1 MRGNMERGSNH
12 THQVSCPQ
20 HNPLGL
26 NNPPQFQPQLHAP
39 NHQFAVP
46 MVTPFDNRNTHFSN
60 FHGNNLAML
69 NRPPPHL
76 VQPHGQF
83 FSHNAQQNMS
93 PVMSF
98 PSHQQFCNVP
108 QNLNQMVPPQVNGQ
122 FFLQNQG
129 PNFNQIMS
137 NGCSHMQN
145 FSQNMPLQP
154 RGQFCSN
161 QMSQNLNQVMG
172 MLHGQTFS
180 QNIMANLNQIMPMQC
195 SQLPINPPMFIPSS
209 MGQNAMQES
218 PIVAQHM
225 QGTHCP
231 VQMHQNQKN
240 LQTVGKQQSQGNH
253 YVSGK
258 RESPHMRFQ
267 KSQSH
272 HLANAKGSFKHVSKN
287 GGKGGNSWRS
297 GEFHLERSS
306 GEVVAESQ
314 RSQKSSLPFNY
325 TEEGIQQWR
334 EQRKKHYP
342 TKTTVAKLTERRRN
356 NELIDA
362 DAKMRRK
369 GLLLRIVG
377 VCDSQSLLVATNV
390 FTMELNDEFLMEICQ
405 KKSSGSSLTTL
416 SDFGECQ
423 TFKNAEAIQKVI
435 DIAALL
441 GRSTGLSLVDCSA
454 SSETIKVLN
463 RVVDLG
469 CCIVLANKKPLTSG
483 IEDYENLVSHL
494 RRIRYESTVGAG
506 LPVITSLT
514 RIIASGDSID
524 RVIGSLSGTLG
535 YVMSELEDGKPFSLI
550 VRAAKSLGYTEPDP
564 RDDLSGM
571 DVARKALILVRLL
584 GWRINLD
591 DIKVDSL
598 YPDEMGPNTMSIE
611 DFLDNGLPTL
621 DKEIEERIRVASSNG
636 NVLRYV
642 CMIEGSRCQVGLK
655 ELPKNSPLGRLRG
668 SDNVVEVYSRCYKD
682 LPLVIQGAGAGNDT
696 TAAGVLADIIDL
708 QDLFT

>member
-369 GLLLRIVG
+369 QLKEILAKQAELGVEVAKLPPNYLLDKEDKTYEREDQSRVG
-377 VCDSQSLLVATNV
+377 NKMGRFQNKFNKRFKHCKRSKRQRLDYEPLQVPNSNIRKPTLLEKLLSRDIKRDKSHLLQV
-390 FTMELNDEFLMEICQ
+390 FRFM
-405 KKSSGSSLTTL
+405 
-416 SDFGECQ
+416 
-423 TFKNAEAIQKVI
+423 
-435 DIAALL
+435 
-441 GRSTGLSLVDCSA
+441 
-454 SSETIKVLN
+454 VLN
-463 RVVDLG
+463 SFFKDWPE
-469 CCIVLANKKPLTSG
+469 KPL
-483 IEDYENLVSHL
+483 EF
-494 RRIRYESTVGAG
+494 
-506 LPVITSLT
+506 PVIT
-514 RIIASGDSID
+514 
-524 RVIGSLSGTLG
+524 VK
-535 YVMSELEDGKPFSLI
+535 DGGCKDEI
-550 VRAAKSLGYTEPDP
+550 V
-564 RDDLSGM
+564 
-571 DVARKALILVRLL
+571 
-584 GWRINLD
+584 N
-591 DIKVDSL
+591 
-598 YPDEMGPNTMSIE
+598 
-611 DFLDNGLPTL
+611 
-621 DKEIEERIRVASSNG
+621 ERSP
-636 NVLRYV
+636 
-642 CMIEGSRCQVGLK
+642 LK
-655 ELPKNSPLGRLRG
+655 E
-668 SDNVVEVYSRCYKD
+668 
-682 LPLVIQGAGAGNDT
+682 GNDT
-696 TAAGVLADIIDL
+696 VSKVVENVMVQEIEIENHDHSIVDEENNDDEDESGEEMVCEDVGVKGFRREQIEKSEGEEGE
-708 QDLFT
+708 FTD